1 MQFCWEIVLDIQWYL
16 NAFNTYVLR
25 LVVFCFLSIFLLGHA
40 IKLPAKFWMITWPFS
55 LPVHE
60 RIRVDVYWVCIQL
73 VQCLFIFLV
82 KINALHRRFKWWA
95 KSRPRYRSL
104 HHLFSLP
111 FSIFSLIEF
120 LASLQTDAF
129 ISTSSSTYFII
140 FLLTIPDCI
149 LKNLTATCSLLS
161 IALTKYS
168 KVLHENST
176 TL

>member
-16 NAFNTYVLR
+16 NTLNTYVLR
-25 LVVFCFLSIFLLGHA
+25 VVVFCFLSIFLLGHA
-40 IKLPAKFWMITWPFS
+40 IYLPTKFGMVPWCFPLLID
-55 LPVHE
+55 E
-60 RIRVDVYWVCIQL
+60 RVRVDVQWVCIQL
-73 VQCLFIFLV
+73 VQCIFILLV
-82 KINALHRRFKWWA
+82 KVNAIHRRFKWWA
-95 KSRPRYRSL
+95 KSGPRYRSL

-129 ISTSSSTYFII
+129 VSTSSCAYFVI
-140 FLLTIPDCI
+140 FLFSIPDGI
-149 LKNLTATCSLLS
+149 LKNLTSTGSLLS
-161 IALTKYS
+161 ITLAKHS